1 MFASFF
7 YLLRQ
12 RGLDVSL
19 NEWLTLLQGMEQ
31 GLHRSSLTGF
41 YQLCRAVLV
50 KSEAEYDRFDQVFLE
65 FFKDVPWQGELPE
78 EVLQWLE
85 HPKEDLGETVRR
97 LRDLGM
103 PEESLEELLRRLE
116 ERLKEQT
123 EEHNG
128 GNYWVGTQGRTPWGN
143 SGWHPGGIRIGGQGR
158 HRTAMTVAGERK
170 YRDFRKDNT
179 LDTRQFQMAFR
190 LLRQLS
196 VQADSNE
203 KVLDVDGTIRDTCD
217 NAGTLKVRY
226 KNPRKNAVKVLLLM
240 DSGGS
245 MDYYA
250 GLCSMLFQAATKS
263 NNFKELHTYYFHN
276 CVYSEVYTHPGLRW
290 DSVVPTE
297 WLLQNYDASY
307 KVIIVGDGAMSPYE
321 LREPRYDWEKRTY
334 GDSGLAWF
342 ERLRRHYPYL
352 IWLNPEPMPARPDYW
367 SQTHWQLAQIFHMY
381 DLSAEGLEQ
390 GMWKTEPAQEAKNRA
405 SLSRRAVFPVSFH
418 IPWRSG

>member
-196 VQADSNE
+196 VQADSSE

-250 GLCSMLFQAATKS
+250 SLCSMLFQAATKS

-334 GDSGLAWF
+334 GDSGLAWL

-381 DLSAEGLEQ
+381 DLSAKGLEQ
-390 GMWKTEPAQEAKNRA
+390 GMKR
-405 SLSRRAVFPVSFH
+405 LMVRR
-418 IPWRSG
+418 

>member
-158 HRTAMTVAGERK
+158 HRTAMTVAGQRK

-334 GDSGLAWF
+334 GDSGLAWL

-390 GMWKTEPAQEAKNRA
+390 GMKR
-405 SLSRRAVFPVSFH
+405 LMVRR
-418 IPWRSG
+418 

>member
-250 GLCSMLFQAATKS
+250 ALCSMLFQAATKS

-390 GMWKTEPAQEAKNRA
+390 GMKR
-405 SLSRRAVFPVSFH
+405 LMVRR
-418 IPWRSG
+418 